1 MSSASPA
8 PTSGLACVAVVV
20 CGDVDDV
27 IVVAVA
33 LVVVVVVVLG
43 DDRNGLR
50 VEESSR
56 AAVKMSIGSTLWKKK
71 MSSTLLTIDC

>member
-27 IVVAVA
+27 IVAVA
-33 LVVVVVVVLG
+33 LVVVVVAVLG

-56 AAVKMSIGSTLWKKK
+56 AAVKMSMGSTLWKKR
-71 MSSTLLTIDC
+71 CQVPY

>member
-27 IVVAVA
+27 IVAVA

-56 AAVKMSIGSTLWKKK
+56 AAVKMSIGSTLWKKR
-71 MSSTLLTIDC
+71 CQVPY

>member
-20 CGDVDDV
+20 CGDVGDV
-27 IVVAVA
+27 IVAVA
-33 LVVVVVVVLG
+33 LVVVVVAVLG

-56 AAVKMSIGSTLWKKK
+56 AAVKMSMGSTLWKKR
-71 MSSTLLTIDC
+71 CQVPY

>member
-8 PTSGLACVAVVV
+8 PTSGLGCVAVVV

-27 IVVAVA
+27 IVAVA

-56 AAVKMSIGSTLWKKK
+56 AAVKMSMGSTLWKKR
-71 MSSTLLTIDC
+71 CQVPY

>member
-27 IVVAVA
+27 IVAVA

-56 AAVKMSIGSTLWKKK
+56 AAVKMSMGSTLWKKR
-71 MSSTLLTIDC
+71 CQVPY

>member
-27 IVVAVA
+27 IVAVV

-56 AAVKMSIGSTLWKKK
+56 AAVKMSIGSTLWKKR
-71 MSSTLLTIDC
+71 CQVPY

>member
-8 PTSGLACVAVVV
+8 PTSGLACVVVVV

-27 IVVAVA
+27 IVAVA

-56 AAVKMSIGSTLWKKK
+56 AAVKMSMGSTLWKKR
-71 MSSTLLTIDC
+71 CQVPY